1 MCGIIGYIGE
11 KEAAPILI
19 NGLKKLEYRGY
30 DSAGLTINNNSS
42 LSTIKKQGKIEELE
56 KQKKPEGKIGI
67 AHTRWATHGAPNE
80 TNAHPQSNEKRWE
93 NYLRRYM
100 ERDDAIVFITE
111 GAVYAYNASQ
121 TAGET
126 PLPEDTGFA
135 RVVLNVEIR
144 EKGRRREEKVAN
156 YYVVRMRDCKK

>member
-1 MCGIIGYIGE
+1 MPTDKYTTRVPVIEFGPGKDGKINLYE
-11 KEAAPILI
+11 RLADRKYSTKEAIDIRKGRKLLLASIDPVPNENSEGNDLEKT
-19 NGLKKLEYRGY
+19 LKKAVSTLLEG
-30 DSAGLTINNNSS
+30 
-42 LSTIKKQGKIEELE
+42 
-56 KQKKPEGKIGI
+56 
-67 AHTRWATHGAPNE
+67 
-80 TNAHPQSNEKRWE
+80 HPQSNEKRWE